1 MKKIVLYISFLF
13 LSFQGIQAQNNS
25 QQLSQEQVQ
34 TVVRKM
40 MQFYDQYDNGAPES
54 LKKAKFNEYVDEV
67 NPALSKADRNK
78 AYTIVNAY
86 IMADKG
92 QSLHLNISDE
102 KAAELEKMLQNATD
116 KQQQGL
122 EATYQKVAE
131 IKQMSY
137 SEYRDYVTQN
147 GQVYM
152 DENQIRKAFN
162 AMHKDDGKQVSTS
175 VIDTGDNEK
184 MSQIKAIDV
193 LQNPKN
199 YKEFR
204 QAILTLKPNMPEEEI
219 RKAWQNKQ

>member
-1 MKKIVLYISFLF
+1 MKNLILYIIIILLPFLTT
-13 LSFQGIQAQNNS
+13 QAQNNS

-34 TVVRKM
+34 TVVHKM

-67 NPALSKADRNK
+67 NPALSKADRKK

-92 QSLHLNISDE
+92 QSLNLNISDE
-102 KAAELEKMLQNATD
+102 KAAESEKMLQSATD

-152 DENQIRKAFN
+152 DENQIRKAYN
-162 AMHKDDGKQVSTS
+162 EMHKDDGKQVSTA

-184 MSQIKAIDV
+184 LSQIKAIDV
-193 LQNPKN
+193 LRNPKS